1 MNPILRHALIT
12 AAILVAFT
20 VIGTALLTETFEQT
34 KEPIAQSEREARLK
48 LLSQVIPDALHDNDL
63 LQDTIELPPSE
74 LLGQTRAS
82 TANRARLNGKP
93 TAVILE
99 AIAPDGY
106 SGEIKL
112 LIGISVEGVLTGVRV
127 LAHKE
132 TPGLGDY
139 IELGHSNWIKN
150 FDGKSLAKA
159 EVNKQAAGGQ
169 IANEQSSYALPAGAL
184 QSEQWKVKKDGGE
197 FDYMAGATITPRAV
211 IKAVR
216 NALLYF
222 EQSRDRIFPAEAEA
236 AQPQTTEK

>member
-48 LLSQVIPDALHDNDL
+48 LLTQVVPASMYDNDL
-63 LQDTIELPPSE
+63 LQDTVQLPPAE
-74 LLGQTRAS
+74 LLGQTAAS
-82 TANRARLNGKP
+82 TANRARLNGEP

-112 LIGISVEGVLTGVRV
+112 LIGITIDGVLTGVRV

-139 IELGHSNWIKN
+139 IELEHGDWIKN
-150 FDGKSLAKA
+150 FDGKSLAKE
-159 EVNKQAAGGQ
+159 EVNARTADVRSAG
-169 IANEQSSYALPAGAL
+169 ALPAGVL

-211 IKAVR
+211 VKAVR
-216 NALLYF
+216 NALMYF
-222 EQSRDRIFPAEAEA
+222 EQSRDRIFPAEADV